1 MTAEGAISG
10 TSLGTVNVTPLSVL
24 DRVTGGRGV
33 KAIRYSMVS
42 VVGVGVHQVVLL
54 TAYAIM
60 GMRGVTANVIAASV
74 AAVPAFLLN
83 KRWVW
88 GAGGGA
94 HFRRE
99 VLPFWAFTIAG
110 LLLSTAFVAVADA
123 WTESAL
129 FVAGASIAGF
139 GVLWVAKFL
148 FLDQV
153 MFGKLG
159 DPEPVAI
166 DA

>member
-1 MTAEGAISG
+1 VHPRRRPLESPF
-10 TSLGTVNVTPLSVL
+10 VTPLSLL

-42 VVGVGVHQVVLL
+42 VVGVGVHQIVLI
-54 TAYAIM
+54 TAYALI
-60 GMRGVTANVIAASV
+60 GMRGVSANVLAASI

-110 LLLSTAFVAVADA
+110 LLVSTAFVALADA
-123 WTESAL
+123 WTEST
-129 FVAGASIAGF
+129 VAVSLASIAGF

-148 FLDQV
+148 FLDQI
-153 MFGKLG
+153 MFGRAH
-159 DPEPVAI
+159 EPQPVTV
-166 DA
+166 DV

>member
-1 MTAEGAISG
+1 V
-10 TSLGTVNVTPLSVL
+10 VNVTPLTVL

-42 VVGVGVHQVVLL
+42 VVGVGVHQVVLV
-54 TAYAIM
+54 TAYTLASL
-60 GMRGVTANVIAASV
+60 GGVQANVLAASV

-83 KRWVW
+83 KKWVW
-88 GAGGGA
+88 GRGGRA
-94 HFRRE
+94 HVRRE
-99 VLPFWAFTIAG
+99 VLPFWGFTLAG
-110 LLLSTAFVAVADA
+110 LLVSTGFVALADA

-129 FVAGASIAGF
+129 VVAGASIAGF

-148 FLDQV
+148 FLDGF
-153 MFGKLG
+153 MFAGPE
-159 DPEPVAI
+159 PEPVPI

>member
-1 MTAEGAISG
+1 V
-10 TSLGTVNVTPLSVL
+10 TVPSRLDRVNATPIVATPLALL

-33 KAIRYSMVS
+33 KAVRYSMVS

-54 TAYAIM
+54 TAYVAI
-60 GMRGVTANVIAASV
+60 GMRGVTANVLAASV

-110 LLLSTAFVAVADA
+110 LLVSTAFVAVADA

-129 FVAGASIAGF
+129 AVGAASIAGF

-148 FLDQV
+148 FLDQI
-153 MFGKLG
+153 MFRKLG
-159 DPEPVAI
+159 DPEPVPVEL
-166 DA
+166 